1 MGFAAQRRD
10 RQAALRES
18 IATGRLTEAV
28 APDLVWDM
36 SAFRGW
42 SGEPTSTGTP
52 GSPGSWKRGVSPTAL
67 GVWPSSSSS
76 TRATTCSRSSPSAA
90 GSAAA
95 APRSDVRVT
104 YHPQSRRSRQEAHHL
119 TSANRSLR
127 RLTSGALQRRR
138 SRASSS
144 AARAAARPGTP
155 WAAPPGN
162 VAALPRNRPRTG
174 VR

>member
-1 MGFAAQRRD
+1 LRRQSSGIAALIAALILRMGFAAQRRD

-36 SAFRGW
+36 SAFGGW

-76 TRATTCSRSSPSAA
+76 TR
-90 GSAAA
+90 GD
-95 APRSDVRVT
+95 DVLAIVT
-104 YHPQSRRSRQEAHHL
+104 QRG
-119 TSANRSLR
+119 
-127 RLTSGALQRRR
+127 RLGGSGAE
-138 SRASSS
+138 
-144 AARAAARPGTP
+144 
-155 WAAPPGN
+155 
-162 VAALPRNRPRTG
+162 V
-174 VR
+174 